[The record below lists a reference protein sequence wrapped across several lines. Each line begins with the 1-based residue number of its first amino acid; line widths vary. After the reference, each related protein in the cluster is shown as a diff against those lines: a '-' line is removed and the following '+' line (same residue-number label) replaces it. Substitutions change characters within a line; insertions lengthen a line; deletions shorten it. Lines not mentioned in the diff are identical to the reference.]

1 MRKRNHTVTI
11 RMNDSEYEAFN
22 KKAEQSGLTK
32 QSYLL
37 NAVLGA
43 KILPAKEI
51 EELKVLNQLMAEENN
66 QLRGIAVNVNQM
78 TRFTNRVGLAP
89 QYRELYEILELIKKD
104 REEREK
110 LWQSIRQLITR
121 QKVMPD

>member
-11 RMNDSEYEAFN
+11 RMNDSEYEAFH

-37 NAVLGA
+37 NAALGA

-78 TRFTNRVGLAP
+78 ARFTNRVGLAP
-89 QYRELYEILELIKKD
+89 QYRELYELLELIKKD

-110 LWQSIRQLITR
+110 LWQSIRQLLTR

>member
-11 RMNDSEYEAFN
+11 RMNDSEYEEFS
-22 KKAEQSGLTK
+22 KRVEQSGQTK

-43 KILPAKEI
+43 MILPAE
-51 EELKVLNQLMAEENN
+51 EVRELKQLNQLMAEENN
-66 QLRGIAVNVNQM
+66 QLRAIGVNVNQL
-78 TRFTNRVGLAP
+78 TRFTNRVGIAP
-89 QYRELYEILELIKKD
+89 QYRELYEILELLKKD

-110 LWQSIRQLITR
+110 LWQSIRQLLTR
-121 QKVMPD
+121 QKATPG